1 MKIVY
6 AVNKSLLE
14 CFKDALNQI
23 NQCKISGSK
32 PVMSLNKSAYRNR
45 VVDRCLIIY
54 LQANYKKHDVIECEY
69 RAEHHGVKIGST
81 LKHNISITDISVR
94 KQAEILKRAR
104 SISQSIAQCKYL

>member
-54 LQANYKKHDVIECEY
+54 LQAKYEKHDVIECEY
-69 RAEHHGVKIGST
+69 RAEHHGVKIGRT
-81 LKHNISITDISVR
+81 LKHNISITDISVS